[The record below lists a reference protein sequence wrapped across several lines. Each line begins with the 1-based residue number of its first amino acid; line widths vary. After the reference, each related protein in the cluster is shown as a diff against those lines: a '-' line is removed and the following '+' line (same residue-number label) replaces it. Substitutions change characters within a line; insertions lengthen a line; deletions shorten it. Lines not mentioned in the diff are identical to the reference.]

1 MFKVN
6 NKNTGATSQPTS
18 GNFRF
23 VRFITTQA
31 TGTKE
36 VHFNGSFGNWTKV
49 ITGLPQGPF
58 WAYFCFII
66 SLNDIFMFI
75 FEMQTL

>member
-36 VHFNGSFGNWTKV
+36 VHLMAPLA
-49 ITGLPQGPF
+49 IGLR
-58 WAYFCFII
+58 
-66 SLNDIFMFI
+66 L
-75 FEMQTL
+75 